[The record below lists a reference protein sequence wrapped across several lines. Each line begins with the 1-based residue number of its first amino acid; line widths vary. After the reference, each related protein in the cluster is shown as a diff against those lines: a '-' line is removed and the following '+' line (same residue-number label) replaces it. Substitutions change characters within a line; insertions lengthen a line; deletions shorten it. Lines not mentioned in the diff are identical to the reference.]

1 MPWDFG
7 SCSAKRQLSSI
18 WKTPPIGPYTSD
30 NGYKSLRWKST
41 WMSRTPISL
50 SVIYMRHQTVWAE
63 AVILC
68 GNGGCSFLPC
78 GFVGCSLYGGAEDTA
93 GKWKPGATC
102 CKCLGCRVGQL
113 NILRSE
119 KQILGRRI
127 PVLASDNHC
136 LKEWKAASSEK
147 QRAADSSAALC
158 APGVRAGRQ
167 CPAALPLDLGQ
178 DALGN
183 GAMVSQGDA
192 VFYLIPLGAEC
203 RSRTAEDECG
213 APHHSQALH
222 SSRARRRAPHFPS
235 LCGQEGP

>member
-50 SVIYMRHQTVWAE
+50 SVIYVRHQTVWAE

-136 LKEWKAASSEK
+136 LKEWKAASSET

-158 APGVRAGRQ
+158 APGVRAGS
-167 CPAALPLDLGQ
+167 ALQP
-178 DALGN
+178 
-183 GAMVSQGDA
+183 
-192 VFYLIPLGAEC
+192 
-203 RSRTAEDECG
+203 
-213 APHHSQALH
+213 
-222 SSRARRRAPHFPS
+222 FPWTWGKMLS
-235 LCGQEGP
+235 VMGPWYHKEMLSFI

>member
-50 SVIYMRHQTVWAE
+50 SVIYVRHQTVWAE

-136 LKEWKAASSEK
+136 LKEWKAASSET

-158 APGVRAGRQ
+158 APGVRAVS
-167 CPAALPLDLGQ
+167 ALQP
-178 DALGN
+178 
-183 GAMVSQGDA
+183 
-192 VFYLIPLGAEC
+192 
-203 RSRTAEDECG
+203 
-213 APHHSQALH
+213 
-222 SSRARRRAPHFPS
+222 FPWTWGKMLS
-235 LCGQEGP
+235 VMGPWYHKEMLSFI

>member
-7 SCSAKRQLSSI
+7 SCSAKHQLSSI

-50 SVIYMRHQTVWAE
+50 SVIYVRHQTVWAE

-127 PVLASDNHC
+127 LVLASDNHC
-136 LKEWKAASSEK
+136 LKEWKAASSET

-158 APGVRAGRQ
+158 APGVRAGS
-167 CPAALPLDLGQ
+167 ALQP
-178 DALGN
+178 
-183 GAMVSQGDA
+183 
-192 VFYLIPLGAEC
+192 
-203 RSRTAEDECG
+203 
-213 APHHSQALH
+213 
-222 SSRARRRAPHFPS
+222 FPWTWGKMLS
-235 LCGQEGP
+235 VMGPWYHKEMLSFI